1 MVGSSHK
8 ARTPA
13 VETTA
18 TSTNLPAFAA
28 PEMDVPQKK
37 IAGILTDESLR
48 KTENPTDLCYAGPGS
63 ERAEEREIYFVFS

>member
-37 IAGILTDESLR
+37 IAGILTDSSTILWV
-48 KTENPTDLCYAGPGS
+48 NTDSPSIC
-63 ERAEEREIYFVFS
+63 

>member
-1 MVGSSHK
+1 MAGSSHK

-37 IAGILTDESLR
+37 IAGILTDSSTILWV
-48 KTENPTDLCYAGPGS
+48 NTDSPSIC
-63 ERAEEREIYFVFS
+63 

>member
-18 TSTNLPAFAA
+18 TSINLPAFAA
-28 PEMDVPQKK
+28 PEMDVPQKRGGEVNEM
-37 IAGILTDESLR
+37 I
-48 KTENPTDLCYAGPGS
+48 ENMPR
-63 ERAEEREIYFVFS
+63 ERR

>member
-1 MVGSSHK
+1 MIGSSHK

-18 TSTNLPAFAA
+18 TSINLPAFAA

-37 IAGILTDESLR
+37 GGGEVNSREGFTARTPSQACCLQATLELES
-48 KTENPTDLCYAGPGS
+48 
-63 ERAEEREIYFVFS
+63 RAHSWL